1 MENRVS
7 HGKRFLALVCV
18 MLLVSI
24 CALIVTTGVDETYA
38 SGNVWTGDT
47 ALTFAGGDGS
57 QSSPYLI
64 ANGEQLSLLAGIVN
78 GDITNV
84 NGETIN
90 PNDYNSVGVYFALSA
105 DIVLNDTTHVGAW
118 SEQYAPRNSYTS
130 IGTVNK
136 PFSAQF
142 DGNNHTITGAYV
154 VSSSRAGI
162 FGYVMPQGDGES
174 VTIQNLRVED
184 SFFKSSEDVG
194 SIAGR
199 IYGKV
204 TIQNCYSNATIRCS
218 SLDTNMGAGGIVG
231 YMRSKFKEGDP
242 NVQDGC
248 TISDCIFEGGVFG
261 TRKLGGIVGKSDTNN
276 STSSLDTIYQST
288 VKNCIN
294 RGLIECDTS
303 STLLIA
309 GGIIGDVAYECN
321 IIDSGNEGVVK
332 GADRAGGIFGSGYK
346 FHGDFLRLWNTGTIS
361 SNATEHQGSAA
372 GGLFGYVETSSGPEE
387 GRRLSMEDLYN
398 SGEVSGLTVGG
409 IIGEY
414 ISETTYVDS
423 IYNAVN
429 EGYLYNVGAGTT
441 LGAFAGSNSK
451 AQLGVYNFVNYN
463 RDIFS
468 SVEDI
473 KFIGTYVDAVEMTTI
488 SDSLFFRT
496 SFDADKSAITE
507 NGNKLHIYLADGKSN
522 VSMPSILNPMAHAV
536 LHSVLNILNDRSE
549 TYEKTPWVNAGDKY
563 GKGGET
569 FKYVLPETFVTRFGV
584 NTSLNAWDDTQTNVY
599 DTILG
604 TGTKADPYTINSAQ
618 GLFTLRVLIN
628 NHRWLGSNVDDE
640 GMKKYNSSNV
650 YYRLDADIYLNEIGD
665 FETWMPDNLAKNK
678 WTPIGK
684 DQDGYR
690 FAANFDGGNHTIYG
704 MQVALT
710 ESDMLSGLFGYL
722 QSGGSVS
729 NLKIKKS
736 MIVAKTA
743 FSGGIAA
750 ISNGRIENC
759 SFSGK
764 IIEVNQTYDLG
775 MYIGGICGFA
785 NGSTI
790 VNCESDAY
798 MEGKSH
804 GTVYGVSRLGG
815 IAGIATGLPALGE
828 SEILNSKFYGEINSK
843 YSAAGGIVGALSS
856 SSKVVNCVN
865 YGTLSG
871 GFHFGGIAG
880 IAEQSSTISSC
891 QSAATSSL
899 TIIDLNRSATSVV
912 SVGGLVGG
920 LDGGKIIGSQSSATI
935 LLNDG
940 FRLAYNDNPRIRI
953 GGLVGTV
960 TETNYPITIINSR
973 TTKDAKAL
981 CGQPYAEFTGAVST
995 LGGLVGYASTNQYFD
1010 LLNCINEMT
1019 LEYTGSGSLREV
1031 FYSAGLIGRVTD
1043 SAKIRNCV
1051 NFKSEYIVGL
1061 ASSDAG
1067 LDAQFNYSASA
1078 VEFLTNAAVKDKI
1091 RNNKYF
1097 DPSTGKL
1104 TASFRFEVSGILVA
1118 SVDEA
1123 LNAYATENNFDE
1135 TGALKSLE
1143 DRLAYFK
1150 MGGGASLTM
1159 SETPYFFTRF
1169 IANQPYDK
1177 QLNGGFFVPEGGKAN
1192 KPNSLNGENINV
1204 EGFTLQGWFEG
1215 EDKFDFSTPVT
1226 RNYTLNTIYT
1236 IDQIAIKPT
1245 EDISVDYDGNTR
1257 DISLNPQISFN
1268 SSWWKWYIT
1277 YTGNWN
1283 DQQPW
1288 DGDSASFNLACE
1300 SQRIGLK
1307 GVLTVDDGR
1316 GTVYTTTI
1324 EHIFTVEIRRARLTV
1339 SGLYAVDRVYNTELG
1354 VELKGGELSGIKS
1367 KDGVSDDVT
1376 ITYMPTTGTLL
1387 DKNVGANK
1395 PVQFEDITVG
1405 GNDIA
1410 NYYFVQPIVTVNI
1423 TPAQL
1428 ALNGVTASDKVYDG
1442 NTSVKISAINFNG
1455 LLGSDDVVFDAKATS
1470 ASVKDK
1476 KVGQEKPVTVHSVV
1490 LSGLD
1495 KDNYTCTIP
1504 TGLTVDITPKMLDI
1518 IDLHPSYA
1526 SRAYDQTTK
1535 VDLTGGTLVGLV
1547 DGDSVSCVM
1556 PTTGNVN
1563 NKNVAQNKEVSVVPP
1578 TLTGADASNYNV
1590 RIASSIYV
1598 DIVQKDVSILNL
1610 QAKDRFYNRTTV
1622 VELTNSGLSGFYN
1635 GDDVNFDIPTMGTIG
1650 EVYVGNN
1657 KGVNVAWGA
1666 MSGID
1671 ANNYKI
1677 ILPTLVTVNIT
1688 PKTLSIEGIQA
1699 VAREYDGTNKV
1710 LLSAQY
1716 AQLSG
1721 VESGDQVT
1729 FSLPQFGILDS
1740 AAAGIRNVE
1749 ISGIVLKTTTEGSE
1763 DILKN
1768 YTIGTHSTTVN
1779 ISLRQINTLWD
1790 SNVSFTYNGRD
1801 QMPSATASTGV
1812 NGEYAVLT
1820 IDGAQANAGTGYT
1833 ATATI
1838 ASVTGGDVSNY
1849 ELAGNTTEF
1858 SIAQREVTVSV
1869 NQAIDYTGASWSN
1882 SEWNGMV
1889 SGLVTNH
1896 TFSGT
1901 ITTKGFAVQTYK
1913 SDEDGF
1919 IYEEIKISNGTG
1931 EVVTSNYSISYN
1943 LTVTISHGQIV
1954 YTVNNYEGSF
1964 DNAPHTI
1971 SLNVTTGSVTIEYS
1985 TDGNEFTNEAPVFTN
2000 AGKHTVYFRLSSISH
2015 NTVSGSATVNIL
2027 PAEITVT
2034 IIAQDAEYTGSGN
2047 AAEFSIT
2054 NNITNV
2060 DVTLTYIGRSN
2071 GGIDYNSTT
2080 APTEAGRY
2088 TVTATIV
2095 DTNHTLKPT
2104 SKTFNIERAT
2114 AAIDVSGVE
2123 KEYKY
2128 NGSQQ
2133 IVDSGA
2139 VLSHNE
2145 TELVYKNNTFTK
2157 VGNGRYT
2164 VIISAEQTNNYSAVE
2179 ETVEITVK
2187 KAVLNNQTK
2196 ASYTTV
2202 YNGASHGITF
2212 DVEGFLGAD
2221 DISSASIEYSENDSD
2236 WQADPILV
2244 KYVKDS
2250 KLVYYRMTFEDYESL
2265 SGSVDIDISARD
2277 LTING
2282 VTGGEQVYSSG
2293 TKVLVISGGRLEGAI
2308 MGDIV
2313 SPEVPTSG
2321 TMADKHVGK
2330 DKLVTIGEI
2339 TLTGADAG
2347 NYTLTQPKVYVTVT
2361 PYTLSVQGLNVQN
2374 KVYDGST
2381 AIIVGTTGSILITP
2395 FTGDDV
2401 NVWGVTA
2408 SAGDANVGVK
2418 NITIESITLIGKDK
2432 DNYTV
2437 TLPTGWQVNIT
2448 PKELN
2453 FTLTAS
2459 GGVYSGSAIGASVN
2473 VSGYLPDESGTVS
2486 LRYTGTTNGGSAYD
2500 DSIAPIL
2507 AGSYTVTAS
2516 IDNSN
2521 YSLGESVSKQFVIAR
2536 ANSVI
2541 DVNNVKTKYAYT
2553 GYPQIVNSGA
2563 TLNHNEASIVYSDNV
2578 FTNVGTGSYTVG
2590 ISVAQTDNYHSAS
2603 VTVSIEVAKSSYDI
2617 SNLVFADG
2625 VFIANGSVYSLSVTG
2640 LPSGVTVEYIGNG
2653 QSEAGIYTVTAVFRG
2668 DYDNYERIEDKFA
2681 TLNIRK
2687 TSLVQNDVEIS
2698 SEYGFDADI
2707 ELNSQS
2713 VNSSEYPSLNL
2724 DDMPLDVFA
2733 AKDISFIKNG
2743 QQVGPNGTITIK
2755 LLIDE
2760 SLRNRNDL
2768 MVIFIADNGEITNM
2782 NATRQGDYMVFD
2794 TDHNSIYAIVAYRLA
2809 PQGLPTGAIV
2819 GIVIGIIVVL
2829 AVLII
2834 LILLLRRRKNNP
2846 KGGNDKGG
2854 NDNNTP
2860 NSQTFVFINTNDNS
2874 ADEGM
2879 ESEKQPDALSDDTQS
2894 EEKDDVYIDDDVNIV
2909 DNHTEDDHLE
2919 DELSADTCESV
2930 ETESADNQ
2938 DTDADGN
2945 GDEAKEEESLE
2956 ITADETAI
2964 CSDNQADND
2973 ESRILEEESE
2983 ANASE
2988 SPVEEE
2994 SQNTESSIA
3003 DAEGIDPSQENAVVF
3018 VSQGQS
3024 LEDAFQS
3031 LSREQK
3037 DFYERLRSYALEKT
3051 GATSNKTQ
3059 NYETVRVGRKN
3070 IVKFFIKR
3078 NTTVAAFSL
3087 EHPLLKLYKKQSVED
3102 EGDAI
3107 KIKPTEVFVSNVAA
3121 FKAAKDMIDIVVRQI
3136 DLEKEEARK
3145 LRNSKKKAKSAEASK
3160 G

>member
-1 MENRVS
+1 MT
-7 HGKRFLALVCV
+7 
-18 MLLVSI
+18 I
-24 CALIVTTGVDETYA
+24 TETP
-38 SGNVWTGDT
+38 VF
-47 ALTFAGGDGS
+47 FAR
-57 QSSPYLI
+57 YI
-64 ANGEQLSLLAGIVN
+64 ANRP
-78 GDITNV
+78 D
-84 NGETIN
+84 
-90 PNDYNSVGVYFALSA
+90 
-105 DIVLNDTTHVGAW
+105 
-118 SEQYAPRNSYTS
+118 
-130 IGTVNK
+130 
-136 PFSAQF
+136 
-142 DGNNHTITGAYV
+142 HT
-154 VSSSRAGI
+154 
-162 FGYVMPQGDGES
+162 
-174 VTIQNLRVED
+174 
-184 SFFKSSEDVG
+184 
-194 SIAGR
+194 
-199 IYGKV
+199 
-204 TIQNCYSNATIRCS
+204 
-218 SLDTNMGAGGIVG
+218 
-231 YMRSKFKEGDP
+231 
-242 NVQDGC
+242 
-248 TISDCIFEGGVFG
+248 
-261 TRKLGGIVGKSDTNN
+261 
-276 STSSLDTIYQST
+276 
-288 VKNCIN
+288 
-294 RGLIECDTS
+294 
-303 STLLIA
+303 
-309 GGIIGDVAYECN
+309 
-321 IIDSGNEGVVK
+321 
-332 GADRAGGIFGSGYK
+332 
-346 FHGDFLRLWNTGTIS
+346 
-361 SNATEHQGSAA
+361 
-372 GGLFGYVETSSGPEE
+372 
-387 GRRLSMEDLYN
+387 
-398 SGEVSGLTVGG
+398 
-409 IIGEY
+409 
-414 ISETTYVDS
+414 
-423 IYNAVN
+423 
-429 EGYLYNVGAGTT
+429 
-441 LGAFAGSNSK
+441 
-451 AQLGVYNFVNYN
+451 
-463 RDIFS
+463 
-468 SVEDI
+468 
-473 KFIGTYVDAVEMTTI
+473 
-488 SDSLFFRT
+488 
-496 SFDADKSAITE
+496 
-507 NGNKLHIYLADGKSN
+507 
-522 VSMPSILNPMAHAV
+522 
-536 LHSVLNILNDRSE
+536 
-549 TYEKTPWVNAGDKY
+549 
-563 GKGGET
+563 
-569 FKYVLPETFVTRFGV
+569 
-584 NTSLNAWDDTQTNVY
+584 
-599 DTILG
+599 
-604 TGTKADPYTINSAQ
+604 
-618 GLFTLRVLIN
+618 
-628 NHRWLGSNVDDE
+628 
-640 GMKKYNSSNV
+640 
-650 YYRLDADIYLNEIGD
+650 
-665 FETWMPDNLAKNK
+665 
-678 WTPIGK
+678 
-684 DQDGYR
+684 
-690 FAANFDGGNHTIYG
+690 
-704 MQVALT
+704 
-710 ESDMLSGLFGYL
+710 
-722 QSGGSVS
+722 
-729 NLKIKKS
+729 
-736 MIVAKTA
+736 
-743 FSGGIAA
+743 
-750 ISNGRIENC
+750 
-759 SFSGK
+759 
-764 IIEVNQTYDLG
+764 
-775 MYIGGICGFA
+775 
-785 NGSTI
+785 
-790 VNCESDAY
+790 
-798 MEGKSH
+798 
-804 GTVYGVSRLGG
+804 
-815 IAGIATGLPALGE
+815 
-828 SEILNSKFYGEINSK
+828 
-843 YSAAGGIVGALSS
+843 
-856 SSKVVNCVN
+856 
-865 YGTLSG
+865 
-871 GFHFGGIAG
+871 
-880 IAEQSSTISSC
+880 
-891 QSAATSSL
+891 
-899 TIIDLNRSATSVV
+899 
-912 SVGGLVGG
+912 
-920 LDGGKIIGSQSSATI
+920 
-935 LLNDG
+935 
-940 FRLAYNDNPRIRI
+940 
-953 GGLVGTV
+953 
-960 TETNYPITIINSR
+960 
-973 TTKDAKAL
+973 
-981 CGQPYAEFTGAVST
+981 
-995 LGGLVGYASTNQYFD
+995 
-1010 LLNCINEMT
+1010 
-1019 LEYTGSGSLREV
+1019 
-1031 FYSAGLIGRVTD
+1031 
-1043 SAKIRNCV
+1043 
-1051 NFKSEYIVGL
+1051 
-1061 ASSDAG
+1061 
-1067 LDAQFNYSASA
+1067 
-1078 VEFLTNAAVKDKI
+1078 
-1091 RNNKYF
+1091 
-1097 DPSTGKL
+1097 
-1104 TASFRFEVSGILVA
+1104 
-1118 SVDEA
+1118 
-1123 LNAYATENNFDE
+1123 
-1135 TGALKSLE
+1135 
-1143 DRLAYFK
+1143 
-1150 MGGGASLTM
+1150 
-1159 SETPYFFTRF
+1159 
-1169 IANQPYDK
+1169 
-1177 QLNGGFFVPEGGKAN
+1177 QLNGGFFVQEGGKTN
-1192 KPNSLNGENINV
+1192 KPSFLNGTNV
-1204 EGFTLQGWFEG
+1204 NFDGFTLQGWY
-1215 EDKFDFSTPVT
+1215 EDREKFDFSTPFT
-1226 RNYTLNTIYT
+1226 RNHTLNAVYT
-1236 IDQIAIKPT
+1236 IDTPTIAPS
-1245 EDISVDYDGNTR
+1245 ENISVDYDGNEHYIAL
-1257 DISLNPQISFN
+1257 DSEPAYNVD
-1268 SSWWKWYIT
+1268 WWDWYVT
-1277 YTGNWN
+1277 YTGKWEDKEPLEENKVV
-1283 DQQPW
+1283 
-1288 DGDSASFNLACE
+1288 FNLACSE
-1300 SQRIGLK
+1300 QQIGLM
-1307 GVLTVDDGR
+1307 GELTIDDGW
-1316 GTVYTTTI
+1316 GTTYTTSI
-1324 EHIFTVEIRRARLTV
+1324 SHIFTVEIRQARLTV
-1339 SGLYAVDRVYNTELG
+1339 SGLYAVNRVYNTELN
-1354 VELKGGELSGIKS
+1354 VELKGGELSGIKTRNG
-1367 KDGVSDDVT
+1367 KLDDVN
-1376 ITYMPTTGTLL
+1376 ITYKPTAGTLH
-1387 DKNVGANK
+1387 DKNVGTNK
-1395 PVQFEDITVG
+1395 PVQVADITVDG
-1405 GNDIA
+1405 ADIA
-1410 NYYFVQPIVTVNI
+1410 NYYFVQPTVTVNI

-1428 ALNGVTASDKVYDG
+1428 ALNGATAIDKVYDG
-1442 NTSVKISAINFNG
+1442 DPSVKISAINFNG
-1455 LLGSDDVVFDAKATS
+1455 LLGVDDVAFDANTTS
-1470 ASVKDK
+1470 ASVDDK
-1476 KVGQEKPVTVHSVV
+1476 RVGQAKRVTVNNVA
-1490 LSGLD
+1490 LSGRD

-1518 IDLHPSYA
+1518 IDLHTSYA

-1535 VDLTGGTLVGLV
+1535 VSLTGGTLIGIVE
-1547 DGDSVSCVM
+1547 GDSVNCIM
-1556 PTTGNVN
+1556 PTIGNVN

-1590 RIASSIYV
+1590 RIASSLYV
-1598 DIVQKDVSILNL
+1598 DIVQKDVSIINL
-1610 QAKDRFYNRTTV
+1610 QAKDRFYNKTSV
-1622 VELTNSGLSGFYN
+1622 VELTNSGLSGFYT

-1657 KGVNVAWGA
+1657 KGVNVVWGA

-1688 PKTLSIEGIQA
+1688 PKTLNIEGIQA
-1699 VAREYDGTNKV
+1699 VAREYNGTNRV

-1820 IDGAQANAGTGYT
+1820 IDGAQANAGNRYT

-1838 ASVTGGDVSNY
+1838 VSVTGGDVSNY
-1849 ELAGNTTEF
+1849 ALAGNTTEF

-1931 EVVTSNYSISYN
+1931 EDVTSNYSISYN

-1971 SLNVTTGSVTIEYS
+1971 SLNVTTSDVTIEYR
-1985 TDGNEFTNEAPVFTN
+1985 TDENDFTNEAPVFTN
-2000 AGKHTVYFRLSSISH
+2000 AGKHTVYFRLSSTSH
-2015 NTVSGSATVNIL
+2015 NEVSGSATVNIL

-2034 IIAQDAEYTGSGN
+2034 ITAQDAEYTGNKN
-2047 AAEFSIT
+2047 AAKFRLDG
-2054 NNITNV
+2054 NITSV
-2060 DVTLTYIGRSN
+2060 DVTLTYTGRSN

-2088 TVTATIV
+2088 TVTATIE

-2104 SKTFNIERAT
+2104 SETFNIERA
-2114 AAIDVSGVE
+2114 AATIDVSGVE
-2123 KEYKY
+2123 ITYEYS
-2128 NGSQQ
+2128 GSQQ

-2139 VLSHNE
+2139 VLSHSE

-2157 VGNGRYT
+2157 VGSGRYT
-2164 VIISAEQTNNYSAVE
+2164 VTISAEQTNNYSAVE

-2187 KAVLNNQTK
+2187 KAVLDNQTK

-2212 DVEGFLGAD
+2212 DVEGFLGSD
-2221 DISSASIEYSENDSD
+2221 DISSASIEYSENNSD

-2250 KLVYYRMTFEDYESL
+2250 KLVYYRMTFEDYEPL
-2265 SGSVDIDISARD
+2265 NGSVDIDILARN

-2381 AIIVGTTGSILITP
+2381 AIIVGTTGSILINP

-2401 NVWGVTA
+2401 NVSGVTA

-2541 DVNNVKTKYAYT
+2541 DVNNVKTEYAYT

-2578 FTNVGTGSYTVG
+2578 FTDVGTGSYTVV
-2590 ISVAQTDNYHSAS
+2590 ISVVQTDNYQSAS
-2603 VTVSIEVAKSSYDI
+2603 VSVSIDVAKSSYDI

-2640 LPSGVTVEYIGNG
+2640 LPSGVTVEYIGNN

-2668 DYDNYERIEDKFA
+2668 DYDNYERIEDKLA

-2687 TSLVQNDVEIS
+2687 TSLVHNDVEIS
-2698 SEYGFDADI
+2698 SEYGFDVDI
-2707 ELNSQS
+2707 ELNSNS
-2713 VNSSEYPSLNL
+2713 VNASDYPSLNL

-2879 ESEKQPDALSDDTQS
+2879 ETEKQPEALSDDTQS

-2909 DNHTEDDHLE
+2909 DNHTEDDPLE
-2919 DELSADTCESV
+2919 DELSASMCESV
-2930 ETESADNQ
+2930 ESESADNQ
-2938 DTDADGN
+2938 NTAADGN
-2945 GDEAKEEESLE
+2945 GDEAKEAEESLE